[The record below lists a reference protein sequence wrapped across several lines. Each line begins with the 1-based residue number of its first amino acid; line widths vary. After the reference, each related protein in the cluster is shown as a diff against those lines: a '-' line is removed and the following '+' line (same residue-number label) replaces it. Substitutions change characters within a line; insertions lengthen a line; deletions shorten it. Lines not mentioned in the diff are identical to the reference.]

1 MLGKSHQQFER
12 AEQAYDRA
20 IRLIHTLDQAFQDS
34 AFQDDPEERYDTRV
48 TLYQFDVILQAILL
62 KMALTDGNFHRL
74 ERRLILRITDYG
86 DLTAYLRK
94 DGDGRFDLTW
104 EDIASLSAETQRALT
119 DELPQILDRTC
130 NSFVRPLALVD
141 GTVDSIDFLE
151 QLERELREIA
161 LSLSNVDGVSRAAEQ
176 EAYSDMLEHLLTS
189 RWRKI
194 KAEAEAQF

>member
-20 IRLIHTLDQAFQDS
+20 IRLIHSLDQAFQDS

-74 ERRLILRITDYG
+74 ERRLILKITDYG

-104 EDIASLSAETQRALT
+104 EGIASLSAETQRALT

-130 NSFVRPLALVD
+130 NSFVRPLALAD
-141 GTVDSIDFLE
+141 GAVDSIDFLE

-161 LSLSNVDGVSRAAEQ
+161 HSLSNVDGVSRAVEQ
-176 EAYSDMLEHLLTS
+176 EAYSDMLEHLLTD

-194 KAEAEAQF
+194 KAEAQAQL